1 MWQQEKKD
9 TSIVRLV
16 LWIALATTPM
26 AATLVVSAPM
36 LAKSKPE
43 APSFALPQTVQNG
56 TTVRIDGSNS
66 LTAIN
71 QRLKESF
78 EKQFSG
84 TKVEI
89 AANGTGTALKD
100 LLGGKIDIAAIGRG
114 LTPAEKAQ
122 GLEQVRL
129 RREKIAIVVGA
140 DNPFKQSLT
149 SKQFARIFRGQI
161 TNWSQLG
168 GPPGKIRLI
177 DHPKTSDTRDTF
189 RAYPAFKTAEFA
201 TGPNATQLTKD
212 NTAEIIKQLGKDGIS
227 YVLANQVS
235 KLKGVRV
242 LQLHQTLPNDPK
254 YPFSQPLVYVYKK
267 NPSLSIVDFLGFT
280 LAPSGQQAIEQAR
293 TTDAEAIAASVSQPA
308 AAPFP
313 SAQTTPTATASP
325 SAQKTPAFAE
335 QPFVAAPVEKSPI
348 VDKQT
353 PLWLLLPFFFISL
366 AGGLLWWVLGKRPL
380 ATEKTDNLPE
390 SNPRPPSRE
399 DEETPVFNASTPAS
413 LNGAILEEQPVPHF
427 QEHETRD
434 RTPFN
439 IYAQTESD
447 LTQNATQGTS
457 NFLQEVTNGSSNL
470 HEGTTS
476 SVGNGSENHNL
487 GAAALTGGAALAT
500 GIGASTWSAF
510 SNKETE
516 TDAID
521 ETGELNNYADM
532 NPPESDQVAWD
543 IEAPAAVVN
552 TSYPHRANIP
562 EEAADVELPSSEV
575 TDSLPELPDVPE
587 VTSDFGYWDTEVSED
602 QIDEQ
607 LQAEFNWLDS
617 ITSTEDEDTALV
629 DELPLTADLELSE
642 AETAS
647 LFDLPENELNV
658 VADDAEPSLNLLDE
672 KSQGEPTVGEGDS
685 TDLAAAAGIEAW
697 ATTLASDA
705 QGETETTVDN
715 LPIAAETA
723 IDLVDAQEESSI
735 LLIPHTYTSADVSW
749 EISETK
755 KAALHQQGGSQ
766 LVVRLYDVTGI
777 DLSYQ
782 SPQLVQQ
789 YECEET
795 AHDRFVEIPVSD
807 RDYIAEIGY
816 VADGEH
822 WLFIARSAI
831 VRVFSPVHPDPTVE
845 NVALTSQTAI
855 DLVDVDEESSIVLT
869 SRTPQSA
876 NVSWEI
882 SETKKAALH
891 QQGGSQLVV
900 RLYDVTGIDLSY
912 QSPQIVQEY
921 ECEETAHD
929 RFVEIPISDRDY
941 IAEIGYVAYGEHWLF
956 IARSAIVRVF
966 SPVHPDPTVDHLP
979 IGDETDI
986 DWGDADEESS
996 ILLTPHTYTS
1006 AHVSWEISETKK
1018 AALQQQGGSQ
1028 LVVRLYDVTGIDLSY
1043 QSPQLVQQ
1051 YECEDTA
1058 SDRFMEI
1065 PVSDRD
1071 YIAEIGYIADGAR
1084 WLFIARSAL
1093 VRVFSAVHP
1102 DPTVENAALTSEIA
1116 IGLVDVEQEISE
1128 QESHIV
1134 LTPRTPQW
1142 ADVSWEISETK
1153 KAALQEQG
1161 GSQLVVRLYDV
1172 TGIDLSYQSPQL
1184 VQQYECEERV
1194 SDRFV
1199 EIPVSDRDYIA
1210 EIGYIADGARWLFIA
1225 RSANVRIF
1233 SAVHPDPTVENAALT
1248 SETAIGL
1255 VDVEEQISE
1264 QESNIVLTPRT
1275 PKWAYVSWYISKAEN
1290 ETLQQQGGSQLVV
1303 RLYDVTGIDLSY
1315 QSPQLVQQYECE
1327 EVASDRFVAIPV
1339 SDHDYMIEIG
1349 YIADSDAYGGKLR
1362 WLFIAR
1368 SAIVRVFS
1376 HPHGDFWFVAD
1387 AELIIHGATQPN
1399 TTVNIGGHT
1408 IKIKPDGTFHLR
1420 FPFSDG
1426 LMDYL
1431 ITVAADGESTRT
1443 IHKKFS
1449 QETSES

>member
-9 TSIVRLV
+9 TSIIRLV
-16 LWIALATTPM
+16 LWVALATTPM

-43 APSFALPQTVQNG
+43 APSFALPQTVENG

-66 LTAIN
+66 LAAIN

-89 AANGTGTALKD
+89 AANGTSTALKN
-100 LLGGKIDIAAIGRG
+100 LLDGKIDIAAIGRG

-201 TGPNATQLTKD
+201 TGSNATQLTED

-293 TTDAEAIAASVSQPA
+293 TTEAEAIAASVSQPA
-308 AAPFP
+308 ATPSP

-325 SAQKTPAFAE
+325 SAQRTPAFAE
-335 QPFVAAPVEKSPI
+335 QPFVAAPVQKSPI
-348 VDKQT
+348 VDKQA
-353 PLWLLLPFFFISL
+353 PLWLLLPFFLISL

-380 ATEKTDNLPE
+380 PTDKTDNLPE

-399 DEETPVFNASTPAS
+399 DEETPLFNASTAAS

-427 QEHETRD
+427 QEQETRD

-457 NFLQEVTNGSSNL
+457 NLVQEVTNGRSNL
-470 HEGTTS
+470 REGTTS

-521 ETGELNNYADM
+521 ETEELNNYTDM

-562 EEAADVELPSSEV
+562 EEASDVELSSSEV
-575 TDSLPELPDVPE
+575 TDSLAELPDVLE
-587 VTSDFGYWDTEVSED
+587 VTSDFGYWDTEISED

-629 DELPLTADLELSE
+629 DELPLTADVEPSE
-642 AETAS
+642 TETAS
-647 LFDLPENELNV
+647 LLDLPEDELNV
-658 VADDAEPSLNLLDE
+658 VADEDEPSVNLLEE
-672 KSQGEPTVGEGDS
+672 KSQAEPTVGEGDS
-685 TDLAAAAGIEAW
+685 TDLAAAAALVAGAGIGAW

-705 QGETETTVDN
+705 QGETDTTVKN
-715 LPIAAETA
+715 VPIAAETA
-723 IDLVDAQEESSI
+723 INLVDAQEESSI
-735 LLIPHTYTSADVSW
+735 LLTPHTYTSADVSWEISETKKAALHQQGGSQLVVRLYDVTGIDLSYQSPQLVQEYECQETAHDRFVEIPVSDRDYIAEIGYIAYGEHWLFIARSAIVRVFSPIDPDPTVDHLPIGDETDIDWGDADEESSILLTPHTYTSADVSW

-795 AHDRFVEIPVSD
+795 ASDRLVDIPVSD

-816 VADGEH
+816 IADGDAEGGKLG

-831 VRVFSPVHPDPTVE
+831 VRVFSPVHPDPTTDPPVE
-845 NVALTSQTAI
+845 NVALTSETAI
-855 DLVDVDEESSIVLT
+855 GLVDVEEKSSEQESRIVLRQ
-869 SRTPQSA
+869 RTPQWA
-876 NVSWEI
+876 YVSW
-882 SETKKAALH
+882 K
-891 QQGGSQLVV
+891 
-900 RLYDVTGIDLSY
+900 
-912 QSPQIVQEY
+912 
-921 ECEETAHD
+921 
-929 RFVEIPISDRDY
+929 
-941 IAEIGYVAYGEHWLF
+941 
-956 IARSAIVRVF
+956 
-966 SPVHPDPTVDHLP
+966 
-979 IGDETDI
+979 
-986 DWGDADEESS
+986 
-996 ILLTPHTYTS
+996 
-1006 AHVSWEISETKK
+1006 ISETKK

-1028 LVVRLYDVTGIDLSY
+1028 LVVRLYDVTGIDLNY

-1051 YECEDTA
+1051 YECQETA
-1058 SDRFMEI
+1058 
-1065 PVSDRD
+1065 
-1071 YIAEIGYIADGAR
+1071 
-1084 WLFIARSAL
+1084 
-1093 VRVFSAVHP
+1093 H
-1102 DPTVENAALTSEIA
+1102 
-1116 IGLVDVEQEISE
+1116 
-1128 QESHIV
+1128 
-1134 LTPRTPQW
+1134 
-1142 ADVSWEISETK
+1142 
-1153 KAALQEQG
+1153 
-1161 GSQLVVRLYDV
+1161 
-1172 TGIDLSYQSPQL
+1172 
-1184 VQQYECEERV
+1184 
-1194 SDRFV
+1194 DRFV

-1210 EIGYIADGARWLFIA
+1210 EIGYIADGDAEGGKLRWLFIA

-1233 SAVHPDPTVENAALT
+1233 SAVHPDPTVENVALT
-1248 SETAIGL
+1248 SETATGL
-1255 VDVEEQISE
+1255 VDAQEEISE

-1327 EVASDRFVAIPV
+1327 EVACDRFVAIPV
-1339 SDHDYMIEIG
+1339 SDRDYMIEIG
-1349 YIADSDAYGGKLR
+1349 YIADGER

-1420 FPFSDG
+1420 LPFSDG
-1426 LMDYL
+1426 LIDYL

>member
-26 AATLVVSAPM
+26 TATLVVSAPM

-66 LTAIN
+66 LAAIN
-71 QRLKESF
+71 QSLKESF

-89 AANGTGTALKD
+89 AANGTGTALKN
-100 LLGGKIDIAAIGRG
+100 LLNGKIDIAAIGRG

-201 TGPNATQLTKD
+201 TGANATQLTED

-267 NPSLSIVDFLGFT
+267 NPSLSIVEFLGFT
-280 LAPSGQQAIEQAR
+280 LASPGQQAIEQAR

-308 AAPFP
+308 ATPSP
-313 SAQTTPTATASP
+313 SAQTTPTVTPSP

-335 QPFVAAPVEKSPI
+335 QPFVAAPVQKSPI

-353 PLWLLLPFFFISL
+353 PLWLLLPFFFISV

-380 ATEKTDNLPE
+380 PTEKTDNLPE

-399 DEETPVFNASTPAS
+399 DGETAVFNASTAAS
-413 LNGAILEEQPVPHF
+413 LNGAILEEQPVPHL

-447 LTQNATQGTS
+447 RTS
-457 NFLQEVTNGSSNL
+457 NLLQEVTNGSSNL
-470 HEGTTS
+470 REGTTS
-476 SVGNGSENHNL
+476 SVGNGAENHNL

-510 SNKETE
+510 SNKEAE
-516 TDAID
+516 TDAIE
-521 ETGELNNYADM
+521 ETGELNNYTDM

-562 EEAADVELPSSEV
+562 EDASDVELPSSEV

-602 QIDEQ
+602 QLDEQ

-629 DELPLTADLELSE
+629 DELPLTSDVEPSE

-647 LFDLPENELNV
+647 LLDLPEDELNV
-658 VADDAEPSLNLLDE
+658 VADDAEPSVNLLEE
-672 KSQGEPTVGEGDS
+672 KSQAEPTVGEGDS
-685 TDLAAAAGIEAW
+685 TDLAAAAALAAGAGIGAW

-705 QGETETTVDN
+705 QGETNTTVKN
-715 LPIAAETA
+715 VPIAAETA

-735 LLIPHTYTSADVSW
+735 LLTAHTYTSADVSW

-755 KAALHQQGGSQ
+755 KAALQQEGGSQ

-782 SPQLVQQ
+782 SPQLVQE

-795 AHDRFVEIPVSD
+795 AHDRFLERPISD

-816 VADGEH
+816 VADG
-822 WLFIARSAI
+822 
-831 VRVFSPVHPDPTVE
+831 D
-845 NVALTSQTAI
+845 
-855 DLVDVDEESSIVLT
+855 
-869 SRTPQSA
+869 
-876 NVSWEI
+876 
-882 SETKKAALH
+882 
-891 QQGGSQLVV
+891 
-900 RLYDVTGIDLSY
+900 
-912 QSPQIVQEY
+912 
-921 ECEETAHD
+921 
-929 RFVEIPISDRDY
+929 
-941 IAEIGYVAYGEHWLF
+941 AYGGKL
-956 IARSAIVRVF
+956 
-966 SPVHPDPTVDHLP
+966 
-979 IGDETDI
+979 
-986 DWGDADEESS
+986 
-996 ILLTPHTYTS
+996 
-1006 AHVSWEISETKK
+1006 
-1018 AALQQQGGSQ
+1018 
-1028 LVVRLYDVTGIDLSY
+1028 
-1043 QSPQLVQQ
+1043 
-1051 YECEDTA
+1051 
-1058 SDRFMEI
+1058 
-1065 PVSDRD
+1065 
-1071 YIAEIGYIADGAR
+1071 
-1084 WLFIARSAL
+1084 
-1093 VRVFSAVHP
+1093 
-1102 DPTVENAALTSEIA
+1102 
-1116 IGLVDVEQEISE
+1116 
-1128 QESHIV
+1128 
-1134 LTPRTPQW
+1134 
-1142 ADVSWEISETK
+1142 
-1153 KAALQEQG
+1153 
-1161 GSQLVVRLYDV
+1161 
-1172 TGIDLSYQSPQL
+1172 
-1184 VQQYECEERV
+1184 
-1194 SDRFV
+1194 
-1199 EIPVSDRDYIA
+1199 
-1210 EIGYIADGARWLFIA
+1210 RWLFIA

-1233 SAVHPDPTVENAALT
+1233 SAIHPDPTVENVALI
-1248 SETAIGL
+1248 SEPAIGL
-1255 VDVEEQISE
+1255 VDVEEQITE

-1315 QSPQLVQQYECE
+1315 QSPQLIQQYECE
-1327 EVASDRFVAIPV
+1327 EVACDRFVAIPV
-1339 SDHDYMIEIG
+1339 SDRDYMIEIG
-1349 YIADSDAYGGKLR
+1349 YIADGDAYGGELR

-1399 TTVNIGGHT
+1399 TTVNIGGHN

-1420 FPFSDG
+1420 LPFSDG